1 VELQFDVPPD
11 EPGRARSYL
20 VRSTGWY
27 RIHTAEEGEPDLT
40 LLGSVMKPG
49 GVAGASVI
57 RLNAALE
64 RLRVDTLAR

>member
-27 RIHTAEEGEPDLT
+27 RIHTAEEGDPDLA
-40 LLGSVMKPG
+40 LLGAVMKPG
-49 GVAGASVI
+49 GVAGVSAV

-64 RLRVDTLAR
+64 RLRVNPRPR